1 MSNQVQRANA
11 LEENESRDQAHH
23 QQLSNYLT
31 NSLFNFGLPR
41 PAGRNICYINSLFVA
56 LRCLYNLF
64 TLMVD
69 SRIYA
74 YFSEFWN
81 EQDPLWNFSA
91 LLTDMCK
98 DVSRTSKTTETRR
111 DKFIDVLLGRTNG
124 LNYRSVDMNPL
135 PQGNAQGD
143 PMELMLFLKDLFLQS
158 IEAMREKRASLLS
171 SCRRPTRQHLRKVD
185 ICDKALEVGEQLER
199 MLSNDLMPTISDWNL
214 CPDDHAV
221 KTATKT
227 FFSVPI
233 AREYSSV
240 RNILLD
246 FFGKKQLKKRCDDC
260 GNAEILARSGFRL
273 DEMPEKLLVIGLAYN
288 GEVNTRVRII
298 IILYNRFSH
307 SIKNNIIKDKTSR
320 TNWNKLGA

>member
-1 MSNQVQRANA
+1 MSRRRTSNQTQQRLNA
-11 LEENESRDQAHH
+11 LHETESRDNSH
-23 QQLSNYLT
+23 QEQLSNYLT

-56 LRCLYNLF
+56 LRCLFNLF

-81 EQDPLWNFSA
+81 EQDPLWNFST

-98 DVSRTSKTTETRR
+98 DVSRTSRTTESRR
-111 DKFIDVLLGRTNG
+111 DKFIEVLRSCTNG

-143 PMELMLFLKDLFLQS
+143 PMELLLFLKDLFLQS
-158 IEAMREKRASLLS
+158 IGAMREKRASLLS
-171 SCRRPTRQHLRKVD
+171 SSRRPTRQQLRKKD

-199 MLSNDLMPTISDWNL
+199 MLSYDLMPTISDWNL

-221 KTATKT
+221 RRATKA
-227 FFSVPI
+227 FFSIPI

-246 FFGKKQLKKRCDDC
+246 YFGEKQFEKRCDDC
-260 GNAEILARSGFRL
+260 GNARVLARSGFRL

-288 GEVNTRVRII
+288 GEVNTIVSIM
-298 IILYNRFSH
+298 LYH
-307 SIKNNIIKDKTSR
+307 HVY
-320 TNWNKLGA
+320 